1 MAIPDRSIDPRLLAS
16 AKAKFMK
23 HGYLKAELKT
33 ICENAEITTGAVY
46 KRYKGKEDLFNAVV
60 EDIAAELNNFVENR
74 SDLDFTVLSDD
85 EIYDS
90 WVMSYEAMTPLFKL
104 LYSNRDTVSLLI
116 DKAAGTRYE
125 NFNHEYVTKMSYA
138 YEQFY
143 AEAYKRGLAHAE
155 VTREEFHVLISSFWT
170 CVCEPIIHDM
180 SWEQIEEHC
189 RIVCRFFNWKEVIK
203 LRKGDENNV

>member
-1 MAIPDRSIDPRLLAS
+1 MSVPDKSIDPRLLAS
-16 AKAKFMK
+16 AEAEFLDKGFI
-23 HGYLKAELKT
+23 KAELKT
-33 ICENAEITTGAVY
+33 ICENAGITTGAVY
-46 KRYKGKEDLFNAVV
+46 KRYKGKEDLFCAVV
-60 EDIAAELNNFVENR
+60 DNIAERLDLFLKKR
-74 SDLDFTVLSDD
+74 SGIDFSVLSDK

-90 WVMSYEAMTPLFKL
+90 WQMTYDSMLPLFSL
-104 LYSNRDTVSLLI
+104 LYQHRDTFTLLI

-143 AEAYKRGLAHAE
+143 AEAKKRRLAKAE
-155 VTREEFHVLISSFWT
+155 VSREEFHVLISSFWT

-189 RIVCRFFNWKEVIK
+189 RIVCRFFNWSDVIILK
-203 LRKGDENNV
+203 KGNL

>member
-1 MAIPDRSIDPRLLAS
+1 MSVPDKSIDPRLLAS
-16 AKAKFMK
+16 AEAEFLDKGFI
-23 HGYLKAELKT
+23 KAELKT
-33 ICENAEITTGAVY
+33 ICENAGITTGAVY
-46 KRYKGKEDLFNAVV
+46 KRYKGKEDLFCAVV
-60 EDIAAELNNFVENR
+60 DNIAEQLDLFLKKR
-74 SDLDFTVLSDD
+74 SGIDFSVLSDK

-90 WVMSYEAMTPLFKL
+90 WQMTYDSMLPLFSL
-104 LYSNRDTVSLLI
+104 LYQHRDTFTLLI

-143 AEAYKRGLAHAE
+143 AEAKKRRLAKAE
-155 VTREEFHVLISSFWT
+155 VSREEFHVLISSFWT

-189 RIVCRFFNWKEVIK
+189 RIVCRFFNWSDVIILK
-203 LRKGDENNV
+203 KGNL